1 MVIQRA
7 GRSLFGIVDGLRPRK
22 LSRGYF
28 EIRKPPSLSAK
39 RLECVPLGLATI
51 RTRGRRRSRIACW

>member
-7 GRSLFGIVDGLRPRK
+7 GRSLFGIVDGLRARK

-28 EIRKPPSLSAK
+28 EEKKPPSLSGQAARADDGK
-39 RLECVPLGLATI
+39 PTSVGFSRSNCSRPAVP
-51 RTRGRRRSRIACW
+51 